1 MVTKTEEVKARI
13 TASQAE
19 KLQRLGELNGMNKSQ
34 VLRGLIE
41 LVGDAQPL
49 DFFALTQNKSAASV
63 LGRTGSA
70 FVSANN

>member
-1 MVTKTEEVKARI
+1 MTKTEEVKARI

-41 LVGDAQPL
+41 LVGEAQPL
-49 DFFALTQNKSAASV
+49 NFFALTKNKSVNQV
-63 LGRTGSA
+63 LGGTVHTFAQTS
-70 FVSANN
+70 N